1 MPASDAPVNMV
12 MSSAAQWLFTIVHFA
27 IAIGVTVWVLRHWK
41 GAQARLALLV
51 LIGGGLS
58 VLAEPFFDRLGM
70 IWHASVGQWTLL
82 VVYGHHTPLWMLPVY
97 YWFIGGQTLLVVQRL
112 RAGAGVRDLWKLYGL
127 FCVMDFLLELPILY
141 IGGVYTYFGNQ
152 PFWSSTW
159 FPLPGWYVMLNGLLP
174 LAAAGAVMLLLSLKR
189 RGHLWSIPIAIPMA
203 IFAVYSA
210 TAWPVWAAL
219 NSNVSR
225 AVSYLCGAL
234 TVALGAFTAHLL
246 ITVLT
251 REAPVEVTLP
261 AWQPAGERRAP
272 APQVVAAGAG
282 TER

>member
-1 MPASDAPVNMV
+1 MPASDAPVDMV

-27 IAIGVTVWVLRHWK
+27 VAIGVTVWVLRHWK
-41 GAQARLALLV
+41 GAQARLGLLV

-82 VVYGHHTPLWMLPVY
+82 VMYGHHLPLWMLPVY

-112 RAGAGVRDLWKLYGL
+112 RSGARARDLWRLYGL

-152 PFWSSTW
+152 PFWSHTW

-174 LAAAGAVMLLLSLKR
+174 LAAAGAVMLLLSFKG
-189 RGHLWSIPIAIPMA
+189 RGHLWSIPLAIPMA
-203 IFAVYSA
+203 IFAVYAA

-219 NSNVSR
+219 NSDVSR

-234 TVALGAFTAHLL
+234 TIALGAFTARVL
-246 ITVLT
+246 ITALT
-251 REAPVEVTLP
+251 RGAPVEVTVP
-261 AWQPAGERRAP
+261 ARQHTDERRAP
-272 APQVVAAGAG
+272 APQAVVAPMGG
-282 TER
+282 DR